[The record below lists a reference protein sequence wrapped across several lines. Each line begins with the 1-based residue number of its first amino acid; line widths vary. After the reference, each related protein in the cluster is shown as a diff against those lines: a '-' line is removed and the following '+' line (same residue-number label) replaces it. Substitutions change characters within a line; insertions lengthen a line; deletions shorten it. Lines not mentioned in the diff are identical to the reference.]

1 MTASRKWASVIV
13 TYHPLLDNPAIAY
26 RRRYGEKIDVEGASK
41 PREFYR
47 KVIQLGKWTMR
58 VLQSVRLCG
67 LVVVEVQYLAC
78 FHFNKLAPMLLL
90 EERVILSYPLN
101 TYPTCIH

>member
-1 MTASRKWASVIV
+1 MIV

-47 KVIQLGKWTMR
+47 KVVQLGKWTMR
-58 VLQSVRLCG
+58 VL
-67 LVVVEVQYLAC
+67 
-78 FHFNKLAPMLLL
+78 
-90 EERVILSYPLN
+90 
-101 TYPTCIH
+101 